1 MNASSDPALPIVD
14 PPNLNDLPADF
25 SGHVIDFFEE
35 SHRLLTAAALV
46 GLILGFGEQR
56 NLMPSSALRSN
67 DSRGQISPGPTDR
80 RASHLWVDGNTDEWT
95 RRRLSHDYSGSREAK
110 GGATR
115 AVNRRSARSRTNR
128 TAREQHHRGQACPQI
143 GTVETR
149 LGVSP
154 MRV

>member
-56 NLMPSSALRSN
+56 NLMPSSALCREFLGQR
-67 DSRGQISPGPTDR
+67 RG
-80 RASHLWVDGNTDEWT
+80 A
-95 RRRLSHDYSGSREAK
+95 RRLESIRRVAA
-110 GGATR
+110 AT
-115 AVNRRSARSRTNR
+115 V
-128 TAREQHHRGQACPQI
+128 G
-143 GTVETR
+143 
-149 LGVSP
+149 
-154 MRV
+154 